1 MAGKPA
7 TAEVTAAPRIK
18 VLRFKGSDMGC
29 FFIGEL
35 VLMTG
40 IPKDQDASFLSAK
53 IIWRPDKLPLGHI

>member
-18 VLRFKGSDMGC
+18 VLRFKGLKMGC

-35 VLMTG
+35 
-40 IPKDQDASFLSAK
+40 I
-53 IIWRPDKLPLGHI
+53 